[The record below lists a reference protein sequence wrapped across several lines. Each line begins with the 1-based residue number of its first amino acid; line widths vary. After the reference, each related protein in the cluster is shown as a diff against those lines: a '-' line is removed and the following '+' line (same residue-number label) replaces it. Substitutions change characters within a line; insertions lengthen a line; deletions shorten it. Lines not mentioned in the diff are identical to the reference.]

1 MRPERLSAVLTGVL
15 CLAWPGVEAQAGA
28 REAEQ
33 TPASSEASD
42 EQRAPAQGEDIEDV
56 DLAELLD
63 LSLDEQLGTTES
75 VTRSDESVLR
85 APATLT
91 TLDATKLRSM
101 GATSIPDALRDVPG
115 LTVTRTSAG
124 DYIVAPRGAAGV
136 LGNNIVV
143 LLDGVPQNNPLDNSV
158 DWDMLGVDLRDVER
172 IEVVRGPVSTIYGS
186 DAYQG
191 VISISTRETAQARH
205 SGSARGFGGVDI
217 HPAPTAGGSASYMY
231 SGERVTF
238 KWSGV
243 GRYDDAQNRRDDL
256 RHPAGVSIGSAALLR
271 VATSKDSE
279 LQLSLSGAWGQ
290 RGDMDHLV
298 LESAP
303 SRRLAIT
310 PAIRWRAFNLPSVL
324 DSVEVWSRSRL
335 RFIRADPEDYEGFSY
350 TDTNSVRTEAGL
362 DFGFDFHE
370 ILDGRLGVQGT
381 FDQMRAPYLDP
392 ALSGIPRA
400 GVGVHGGLAFH
411 FYEHYEVRLH
421 GRGELMPSL
430 GLFPGSLRGAFI
442 YHADRWAIRFTH
454 SSAFRSASYVVTA
467 GRFEDPDTGLVVLEG
482 ESVWTD
488 PSRSQN
494 VELGA
499 TIAPIN
505 ALSIRPTL
513 HLSSMS
519 HMVVADFDSPVIKT
533 FTRLE
538 QGNIFAGGE
547 LELDWQINDAL
558 ALSTGASYLR
568 YIRSSPDEKPLIGV
582 SEENPVW
589 AANLRLFGNS
599 RDERFGYGLGGVLT
613 SPRRIDKSLGV
624 LVQQVNIDTPY
635 TGYVDGRF
643 EAQPSLDVPLWVS
656 LSGQAGVVPGVAE
669 APLPLAA
676 QMGAVFMLG
685 LEWRR
690 E

>member
-1 MRPERLSAVLTGVL
+1 MHPDWVAAFMCAALLLWPGAEARAGAPEQASAPSEAADEQPDPER
-15 CLAWPGVEAQAGA
+15 
-28 REAEQ
+28 
-33 TPASSEASD
+33 
-42 EQRAPAQGEDIEDV
+42 GEDIEDV

-101 GATSIPDALRDVPG
+101 GASSIPDALRYVPG
-115 LTVTRTSAG
+115 LTVTRSSAG

-205 SGSARGFGGVDI
+205 SGSARAFGGVDL
-217 HPAPTAGGSASYMY
+217 HPAPTAGGSASYMF
-231 SGERVTF
+231 SGERVTL

-243 GRYDDAQNRRDDL
+243 GRYDDAQNRRGDL
-256 RHPAGVSIGSAALLR
+256 HHPAGVSIGSAALLR
-271 VATSKDSE
+271 VETSEDSE
-279 LQLSLSGAWGQ
+279 LQLSLNGAWGQ

-303 SRRLAIT
+303 SRRLSIT

-335 RFIRADPEDYEGFSY
+335 RFVRANPEDYEGFSY

-362 DFGFDFHE
+362 DFSFDFHE

-392 ALSGIPRA
+392 ALSGVTRA

-411 FYEHYEVRLH
+411 FYEHYEVRFH
-421 GRGELMPSL
+421 GRGELLPSL

-442 YHADRWAIRFTH
+442 YHADRWAIRLTH

-467 GRFEDPDTGLVVLEG
+467 ARFEDPDTGLLLLEG
-482 ESVWTD
+482 ESIWEQ

-494 VELGA
+494 IELGA

-505 ALSIRPTL
+505 VLSIRPTL
-513 HLSSMS
+513 HVSSLS
-519 HMVVADFDSPVIKT
+519 HMVVADFDSPVVKT
-533 FTRLE
+533 FTRVPR
-538 QGNIFAGGE
+538 GSIFVGAE

-558 ALSTGASYLR
+558 ALNTGAAYLR
-568 YIRSSPDEKPLIGV
+568 YVQPAAGDKPLIGV
-582 SEENPVW
+582 PEESPVW
-589 AANLRLFGNS
+589 TANLRLFGNS

-624 LVQQVNIDTPY
+624 LVEQVNIDTPY
-635 TGYVDGRF
+635 TGYVDARF
-643 EAQPSLDVPLWVS
+643 EAQPSLAVPLWLS
-656 LSGQAGVVPGVAE
+656 LSGQAGLVPGVAE